1 MGDRNMCIWHIALW
15 PIAISYTYCIYISR
29 RYRARYKCTENLYT
43 HVCIQRT
50 ENGNREQRLRDEK
63 WLEMEVEV
71 EAVTESACHIS
82 AFSS

>member
-1 MGDRNMCIWHIALW
+1 MHREFVH
-15 PIAISYTYCIYISR
+15 TR
-29 RYRARYKCTENLYT
+29 
-43 HVCIQRT
+43 IQRT

>member
-1 MGDRNMCIWHIALW
+1 MCIWHIALW

>member
-1 MGDRNMCIWHIALW
+1 MHREVVHIQRM
-15 PIAISYTYCIYISR
+15 I
-29 RYRARYKCTENLYT
+29 CT
-43 HVCIQRT
+43 RT

>member
-1 MGDRNMCIWHIALW
+1 MSHMTYCIMAN
-15 PIAISYTYCIYISR
+15 SSSYCIYISR

-43 HVCIQRT
+43 HVQRT